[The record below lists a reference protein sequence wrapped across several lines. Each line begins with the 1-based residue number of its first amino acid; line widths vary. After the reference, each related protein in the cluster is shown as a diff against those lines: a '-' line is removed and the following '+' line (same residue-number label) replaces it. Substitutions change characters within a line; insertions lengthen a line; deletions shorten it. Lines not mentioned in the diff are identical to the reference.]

1 MISPTVYSSN
11 RHQLSTLDLPLWS
24 PWGYA
29 AVSHAPAAATSKD
42 VGGGQAERTP
52 HEVSPQ
58 QLDKDFKFIS
68 IDIYRLRRF
77 VYLLNIQEF
86 PDRIVP
92 NSYSW
97 HFMAMHF
104 QHFHLSTAIKITAP
118 HGGFN
123 GKRHGQVADGL
134 ASNDI
139 SAWAR
144 AWKLESYE
152 ERQWVQDR
160 NGEKNVDMSM
170 SISSNSWYNIYLI
183 SSIIYLSIYLSNV
196 MSMPSSLTSCAGKS
210 PVSFEDVFNYPG
222 FSYERYWKFG
232 FSSHVSS
239 GMNVWLA
246 GIYLYSHGT

>member
-183 SSIIYLSIYLSNV
+183 SSIIYLSI
-196 MSMPSSLTSCAGKS
+196 
-210 PVSFEDVFNYPG
+210 
-222 FSYERYWKFG
+222 
-232 FSSHVSS
+232 
-239 GMNVWLA
+239 
-246 GIYLYSHGT
+246 